1 MAPTPAELI
10 RTLVAGRLPGLV
22 HLAHRPGPFHVRH
35 ATDAEGRVLLLV
47 PVFSDLAAELDPAAA
62 RDVAVVL
69 DVLDLPPAAGAPSA
83 GRAWV
88 SGWAVPLTGDPAR
101 RAAVDFAAVDPT
113 GDLLDVGSRFRLHRF
128 EVAEARLDTAG
139 VVHRVDP
146 GEYAA
151 AEPDPV
157 HPDEAAL
164 LADLADHHGP
174 QVTAYLRRRLGLA
187 DGEPRVVRLDRY
199 GLVVALGGP
208 GDRRRARLPFP
219 HPVTDL
225 SELSRL
231 LHPLLCTRSAA
242 HPHSRPHRHPA
253 NTRPDRD

>member
-35 ATDAEGRVLLLV
+35 ATDEEGRVLLLV

-62 RDVAVVL
+62 REVAVVL
-69 DVLDLPPAAGAPSA
+69 DVLDLPPAAGAPST

-101 RAAVDFAAVDPT
+101 RAAVEFAAVDPT

-128 EVAEARLDTAG
+128 EVVEARLETAG
-139 VVHRVDP
+139 AVHRVDP
-146 GEYAA
+146 GDYAA
-151 AEPDPV
+151 AEPDPL
-157 HPDEAAL
+157 HADEAAL

-174 QVTAYLRRRLGLA
+174 QVTAYLRRRLGLTG
-187 DGEPRVVRLDRY
+187 GEPRVVRLDRY

-219 HPVTDL
+219 QPVTDL
-225 SELSRL
+225 SELSRA

-242 HPHSRPHRHPA
+242 HPRTPRHPA
-253 NTRPDRD
+253 NTRTDRD

>member
-35 ATDAEGRVLLLV
+35 ATDPEGRVLLLV
-47 PVFSDLAAELDPAAA
+47 PVFSDLAAELDPGAA

-88 SGWAVPLTGDPAR
+88 SGWAVPLCGESAR

-128 EVAEARLDTAG
+128 EVAEARLETAG
-139 VVHRVDP
+139 TVHRVDP

-151 AEPDPV
+151 AEPDPL
-157 HPDEAAL
+157 HADEATV
-164 LADLADHHGP
+164 LADLADRHGP
-174 QVTAYLRRRLGLA
+174 QVVAYLRRQLDLA
-187 DGEPRVVRLDRY
+187 GDEPRVVRLDRY
-199 GLVVALGGP
+199 GLIVAYGRP

-219 HPVTDL
+219 HPVTDRADL
-225 SELSRL
+225 PHL
-231 LHPLLCTRSAA
+231 LHPILNT
-242 HPHSRPHRHPA
+242 PTPTPTHRLP
-253 NTRPDRD
+253 